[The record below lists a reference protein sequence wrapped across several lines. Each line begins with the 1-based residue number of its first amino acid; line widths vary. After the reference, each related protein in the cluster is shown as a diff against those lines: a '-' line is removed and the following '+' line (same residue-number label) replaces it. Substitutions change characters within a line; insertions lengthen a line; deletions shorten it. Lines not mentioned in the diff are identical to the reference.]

1 MSKGMKLLIGIYV
14 LVMAALIGV
23 IWHFTALRAEY
34 DRFYGEPLSM
44 PADGALQLTQ
54 EEDGAVRL
62 SWPASAEADSYLT
75 EVISLAEGAGDEPL
89 FFTVCA
95 DTACILPSSLPE
107 DVPVALRVYARR
119 TRRIAGREEERLCAE
134 PLTAACYLNRPE
146 AWDLSA
152 FFDPENNRAT
162 VFWSGWQGDT
172 YRLYLR
178 RGEGEAE
185 LFREL
190 DSPSLELRFG
200 PGGDLPV
207 PAMGERCIFS
217 VDARRETAGLRFL
230 GKGPAEEVT
239 LTRDGVLGTELRLE
253 CTAEDD
259 SSWVLR
265 WNETRGET
273 YQVLRRDGGD
283 GEWTVA
289 AEIPAGEE
297 RVYRTGHL
305 PPYGEYSFRVA
316 ALDGQKDYAAGPA
329 QADVRTEATLAFAAA
344 WPLRELSIYA
354 SPDGKEELGVLPADK
369 AVCVLGEENSFLL
382 VATPDLRGYAD
393 GRFCMVNLPDYIGD
407 LCDYEIANGSA
418 SRVTVHEYAVPGV
431 TDAVVAGYESAR
443 LSSGEYLVPLL
454 YPSAVKLIAAAK
466 AAEEDG
472 FRLRICDAFRPG
484 RASRELLER
493 TQSVL
498 DSPVPA
504 ETRSGAAPG
513 EPPQTK
519 AGQTPTYRF
528 LMTNDIYS
536 LGDFLAADGA
546 GHGIGAALDV
556 TLVRPADGW
565 ELKMQSSLHD
575 LSWYSNIGR
584 NNSNAVMLA
593 RIMTGAG
600 FRSVNSEWW
609 HFVDGDALAAELP
622 VREAGVTA
630 EGWLADDG
638 GWRYRLADGTCLVS
652 VAAEIDGKERSFDE
666 EGYLLP

>member
-1 MSKGMKLLIGIYV
+1 MSKGRKLLIGAYI

-44 PADGALQLTQ
+44 PADGVLQLAQ
-54 EEDGAVRL
+54 EADGTVRM
-62 SWPASAEADSYLT
+62 SWPASAEADSYLA
-75 EVISLAEGAGDEPL
+75 EVISLAEGAGEEPL
-89 FFTVCA
+89 FSAVCA

-107 DVPVALRVYARR
+107 DVPVALRVYARS
-119 TRRIAGREEERLCAE
+119 TRQIAGREEERLCAD

-146 AWDLSA
+146 AWGLSA

-178 RGEGEAE
+178 RGDGEAE

-200 PGGDLPV
+200 PDGDLPV
-207 PAMGERCIFS
+207 PAMGERCTFS
-217 VDARRETAGLRFL
+217 VDARRELTGLRFL

-239 LTRDGVLGTELRLE
+239 LTRDGILGTELRLE

-265 WNETRGET
+265 WNETRGDL
-273 YQVLRRDGGD
+273 YRVLRRDGD

-297 RVYRTGHL
+297 RIFRTGHL
-305 PPYGEYSFRVA
+305 PPYGDYGFRVE
-316 ALDGQKDYAAGPA
+316 ALDGTTDSAVCSAR
-329 QADVRTEATLAFAAA
+329 ADVRTEATLAFAAA
-344 WPLRELSIYA
+344 WPLRELSICA
-354 SPDGKEELGVLPADK
+354 SSDGKEEIGVLPADK
-369 AVCVLGEENSFLL
+369 AVCVLGEENGFLL
-382 VATPDLRGYAD
+382 VATPDLRGYVD
-393 GRFCMVNLPDYIGD
+393 ERYCMVNLPDYIGD
-407 LCDYEIANGSA
+407 LCDYAIVNGSA
-418 SRVTVHEYAVPGV
+418 SRYTVHEYPVPGV
-431 TDAVVAGYESAR
+431 TGAVVAGYESVR

-454 YPSAVKLIAAAK
+454 YSSAAKLIAAAK
-466 AAEEDG
+466 AAAEDG
-472 FRLRICDAFRPG
+472 FRIRICDAFRPG
-484 RASRELLER
+484 RASRELCEQTER
-493 TQSVL
+493 VL

-504 ETRSGAAPG
+504 ETWSGAAPS
-513 EPPQTK
+513 ELPQAK
-519 AGQTPTYRF
+519 EGQTLTYRF
-528 LMTNDIYS
+528 LMTNDIYG

-584 NNSNAVMLA
+584 NNSNAIMLA

-600 FRSVNSEWW
+600 FGSVNSEWW
-609 HFVDGDALAAELP
+609 HFEDFDALAANLP
-622 VREAGVTA
+622 AREEGIMA
-630 EGWLADDG
+630 EGWRADDG
-638 GWRYRLADGTCLVS
+638 GWRYRLADGTCLAGVT
-652 VAAEIDGKERSFDE
+652 AEIDGKERGFDE